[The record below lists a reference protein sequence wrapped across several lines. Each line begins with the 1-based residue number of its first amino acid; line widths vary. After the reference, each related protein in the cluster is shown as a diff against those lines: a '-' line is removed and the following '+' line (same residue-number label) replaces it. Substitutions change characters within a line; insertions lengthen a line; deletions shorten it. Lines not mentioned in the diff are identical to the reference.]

1 MKDLIELVNVVS
13 KNKAKNLEIIGQGSI
28 SATNKTEQLYVLI
41 HSGKIKSAED
51 AIDLLFKK
59 NKDPEQALNKTI
71 KKLEKKLLT
80 SILFIDLNQPKFRDI
95 QRAYYRGHQDYAS
108 LKILTGRFVS
118 ISIRR
123 KLAEQLYRTALKFE
137 FTDLAVLSLR
147 QLRSIYLLTE
157 GNPKIL
163 EKLNK
168 QLHLQLQKLEAEM
181 KAEQY
186 YSMLAV
192 HFVKSRASY
201 SFLEPEAIKYVEE
214 LDRIPPEHRTASFYL
229 NYYRVKM
236 YRYHL
241 VYDHSKVLK
250 SAREAIKALTPKK
263 HLLAP
268 TAFLTFQISAISS
281 LLHLGHYSEAKVE
294 IESYLNEYPVPNHNW
309 FIIKEYELLL
319 NLHTGN
325 YQEALKVFL
334 EAFNKPERAKLPRV
348 YQERWLLMEAFIH
361 YLVLTE
367 KARPTMKQEAQL
379 KGFKLGRFLNQV
391 AEFSKDK
398 RGANIAVLSL
408 QILFFL
414 RQNRQ
419 EKVIERVEALKAYAG
434 RHLRKNDTYRS
445 NCFIHMLTQI
455 PLGYFHKRTVYE
467 RAKKYI
473 RKLAEMPLS
482 RAPQSSEMEP
492 IPYEKLWE
500 LTYEALRG

>member
-1 MKDLIELVNVVS
+1 
-13 KNKAKNLEIIGQGSI
+13 
-28 SATNKTEQLYVLI
+28 
-41 HSGKIKSAED
+41 
-51 AIDLLFKK
+51 
-59 NKDPEQALNKTI
+59 
-71 KKLEKKLLT
+71 
-80 SILFIDLNQPKFRDI
+80 
-95 QRAYYRGHQDYAS
+95 
-108 LKILTGRFVS
+108 
-118 ISIRR
+118 
-123 KLAEQLYRTALKFE
+123 
-137 FTDLAVLSLR
+137 
-147 QLRSIYLLTE
+147 
-157 GNPKIL
+157 
-163 EKLNK
+163 
-168 QLHLQLQKLEAEM
+168 
-181 KAEQY
+181 
-186 YSMLAV
+186 
-192 HFVKSRASY
+192 
-201 SFLEPEAIKYVEE
+201 
-214 LDRIPPEHRTASFYL
+214 
-229 NYYRVKM
+229 M

-241 VYDHSKVLK
+241 VYDHSKVLQ

-419 EKVIERVEALKAYAG
+419 EKQCKTRVQA
-434 RHLRKNDTYRS
+434 
-445 NCFIHMLTQI
+445 F
-455 PLGYFHKRTVYE
+455 
-467 RAKKYI
+467 
-473 RKLAEMPLS
+473 
-482 RAPQSSEMEP
+482 
-492 IPYEKLWE
+492 
-500 LTYEALRG
+500 